1 MEGQKMF
8 NEILY
13 PGMTETDAE
22 SIEKE
27 NARNDW
33 GITTQELRE
42 LVDQHQAARAVED
55 SRTMSMIV
63 FRLEDINFHTIA
75 SLLDDGKYDDAI
87 DWIWY
92 DM

>member
-8 NEILY
+8 NEIPY
-13 PGMTETDAE
+13 PGMTEIDAE
-22 SIEKE
+22 AVEKE

-42 LVDQHQAARAVED
+42 LVDQHQVARAVED

-75 SLLDDGKYDDAI
+75 GLLDDGKYDDAI